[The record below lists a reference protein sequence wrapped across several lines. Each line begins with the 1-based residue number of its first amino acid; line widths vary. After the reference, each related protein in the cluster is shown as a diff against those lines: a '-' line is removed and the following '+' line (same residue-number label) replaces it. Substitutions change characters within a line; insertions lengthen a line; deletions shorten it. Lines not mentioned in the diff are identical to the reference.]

1 MGILSKLSGNFTQFL
16 KTRNRRELTFLL
28 AGILMVIIVI
38 GLAIIAFRF
47 LAGNIYQAFDDSA
60 AKEAATLRFDIERGR
75 LIQK

>member
-38 GLAIIAFRF
+38 GLTIIAFRF

-60 AKEAATLRFDIERGR
+60 AKEAATLRFDIERAR

>member
-60 AKEAATLRFDIERGR
+60 AKEAATLRFDIERAR

>member
-1 MGILSKLSGNFTQFL
+1 
-16 KTRNRRELTFLL
+16 L

-60 AKEAATLRFDIERGR
+60 AKEAATLRFDIERAR